1 MFGIRRKR
9 VQEDAAASEKAG
21 RLDALSHEERF
32 ILMSIVTVGLMLAA
46 IYVLLLS
53 NPYNTST
60 LKGCDGFAANSTRY
74 QCITNLA
81 EQTGNL
87 SMCSALPSQLGGS
100 CISYIAYSTGNY
112 SICKGITDPQQEQ
125 DCIYRFVGTYNT
137 SLICSALSNA
147 TLGSNCYYLY
157 ASRSNFDN
165 LTECSSIPESGLRL
179 NCTDIYYF
187 NKASDTLNASYC
199 NALPNSGKETP
210 LYLFL
215 NDSAALSNT
224 SSININPFAY
234 SLYNITDRS
243 YCYYSL
249 EKKTNNTALCAYVQG
264 DLAYDCAVNSSINL
278 YGMNLSRAEA
288 ICASAPSYVGSDCVD
303 GLLISAAVKYH
314 NTTYC
319 GYITNSS
326 MKSLCYKDEGSYNQS

>member
-9 VQEDAAASEKAG
+9 IQEDAADEKAG

-87 SMCSALPSQLGGS
+87 SMCSALPSQLGGG

-112 SICKGITDPQQEQ
+112 STCKGIADPQQEQ
-125 DCIYRFVGTYNT
+125 GCVYRFVGTYNN

-147 TLGSNCYYLY
+147 TLSSNCYYLY
-157 ASRSNFDN
+157 AGRSKFDN
-165 LTECSSIPESGLRL
+165 LTECSSISASGLRL

-199 NALPNSGKETP
+199 GELPNSGNETP
-210 LYLFL
+210 IYLFL
-215 NDSAALSNT
+215 NGSASLSNS
-224 SSININPFAY
+224 SSINVNPFAY

-249 EKKTNNTALCAYVQG
+249 EKRTNDTGLCAYVQG
-264 DLAYDCAVNSSINL
+264 DLAYYCAVNNSINL
-278 YGMNLSRAEA
+278 YGMNLSRATA
-288 ICASAPSYVGSDCVD
+288 ICASASAYVGSDCVD

-314 NTTYC
+314 NTAYC

-326 MKSLCYKDEGSYNQS
+326 MKGLCYKDENSYNQS